1 MNQNQKTNN
10 QISSDEMRLIRLFRC
25 MDEGDK
31 EDALVTAAKTVMKK
45 FSVNP
50 YTFKNRE
57 EEIKEELSSENVEE
71 FDERLL
77 AAWPGHWNNRTM
89 VDLDHFGDLGAVL
102 WNACDE
108 GVCNAI
114 MGSSKNDDHLA
125 EYLAEEYIRA
135 ERDDYWNS
143 VIFTEWEDAIE
154 ENEDVYDSLK
164 SELQDDFVNFIR
176 AWREQVLDT
185 IEKQR
190 YGVK

>member
-1 MNQNQKTNN
+1 
-10 QISSDEMRLIRLFRC
+10 
-25 MDEGDK
+25 
-31 EDALVTAAKTVMKK
+31 
-45 FSVNP
+45 
-50 YTFKNRE
+50 
-57 EEIKEELSSENVEE
+57 
-71 FDERLL
+71 
-77 AAWPGHWNNRTM
+77 M
-89 VDLDHFGDLGAVL
+89 VDLDHFGDPGFVL
-102 WNACDE
+102 LEVFPE

-114 MGSSKNDDHLA
+114 MGSSKYDDHSA
-125 EYLAEEYIRA
+125 AYLAEEYIRA

-176 AWREQVLDT
+176 AWRERVLDT